1 MKINFTKKP
10 GWQTIFSVLILAL
23 FTYLAAGY
31 VTSVKKQAR
40 KLDNGNWEVAE
51 HYSDGHAVVYQG
63 PRDKY
68 KRFDGL
74 CTREHLDADGNQI
87 SIEKGTWKMGRR
99 HGPTVTTFRSGLVKT
114 RCYEYG
120 KRVDCDEKSAKIVV
134 DQTAFEM
141 LVWKYPWYNYS
152 LNAFGYNDDYIKSF
166 MDTLETI
173 LYAYEM
179 ADELKED
186 EFSDY
191 YGDAINDL
199 AETPYDSLIQKNQEH
214 VEAYGFD
221 LILNTEFRLA
231 TFDRY
236 LTDESSMFT
245 IVKNNYP
252 NYLQLLEGFEI
263 TENDF
268 AVFCHQYDS
277 VLTSYGQLDINDD
290 YFGDSVDNRI
300 YRALDVIGNQEEDEK
315 SGSVTSILL
324 NSLDLNVSNL
334 KELKLNS
341 LKSSALTKVLSAAP
355 KDVAGTVFLLI
366 LSEYTQADLIMLS
379 AMETYNMKSGIIMPP
394 TLSTD
399 FVSNNSS
406 SSVTLRGNVISDGG
420 GEISKRGVVWS
431 KGYNP
436 LLTDEMVDAGAGV
449 GEYEATIDG
458 LTEGETYYA
467 RSFATNSSGTA
478 YGNII
483 EFTATTPSGIND
495 LDDLV
500 TDFVVYPNPASDK
513 VMVRFNQPHAE
524 NLILTISDVQ
534 GRLFTQHNLENLN
547 IGENQLE
554 LNVSE
559 FDNGIYFCNIQNNKL
574 KVTRKFMVQR

>member
-1 MKINFTKKP
+1 MKINFTKNS
-10 GWQTIFSVLILAL
+10 GWQTIFSVLILAI

-87 SIEKGTWKMGRR
+87 SIEKGTWKMGLR

-120 KRVDCDEKSAKIVV
+120 KRVDCDEKSANIDV

-152 LNAFGYNDDYIKSF
+152 LNAFGFNDDYIKSF

-173 LYAYEM
+173 LYAYEK
-179 ADELKED
+179 ADELNED

-214 VEAYGFD
+214 VEAFGFD

-231 TFDRY
+231 SFDRY

-315 SGSVTSILL
+315 SGGVTSILL
-324 NSLDLNVSNL
+324 NSLNLNVSNL

-341 LKSSALTKVLSAAP
+341 LKSSVITKVLSATP

-366 LSEYTQADLIMLS
+366 LYEYTQADLIMLS

-436 LLTDEMVDAGAGV
+436 MLTDKMVDAGTGV
-449 GEYEATIDG
+449 GEYEATING
-458 LTEGETYYA
+458 LTEGEMYYA

-495 LDDLV
+495 LDGFV
-500 TDFVVYPNPASDK
+500 TDFVVYPNPASDEAI
-513 VMVRFNQPHAE
+513 VHFNVE
-524 NLILTISDVQ
+524 KLEYYKLTIYAANGQIVYHDDYAQ
-534 GRLFTQHNLENLN
+534 PFT
-547 IGENQLE
+547 GENKIKI
-554 LNVSE
+554 NTSV
-559 FDNGIYFCNIQNNKL
+559 FDSGIYICCISAGGKIASTKL
-574 KVTRKFMVQR
+574 IVSR